1 MICSTKFYRFYK
13 VEIYSQALINGF
25 FQYWMYKRAK
35 NQHLTKENMKALG
48 QILSDDSSFYSLQH
62 TSKNMEDMSKEN
74 DEVKRSNP
82 ILYTHVD
89 DFAETTRTVYSPF
102 YLDNVNSFCK
112 LDGFSELIQLLHE
125 SKQKA
130 SLEFMREILDI
141 CISLKNYLKAEYKFQ
156 FFTGVVDQILVIF
169 KEYSN
174 EELKSISQEDLEK
187 FIN

>member
-1 MICSTKFYRFYK
+1 
-13 VEIYSQALINGF
+13 
-25 FQYWMYKRAK
+25 MYKRAK

-82 ILYTHVD
+82 ILYTRVD

-125 SKQKA
+125 SNQKA